1 MKSQQ
6 ELFDDL
12 YKEVRPERYSIVLR
26 KLADVADEKTF
37 LLRETRNA
45 YRGAA
50 TRAENIRAEAWK
62 EAWVAARD
70 EMFTEGESNERTQ

>member
-12 YKEVRPERYSIVLR
+12 YKEVQPERYSIVLR
-26 KLADVADEKTF
+26 KLADAA
-37 LLRETRNA
+37 NA
-45 YRGAA
+45 NAKVTDLQAA
-50 TRAENIRAEAWK
+50 VDMARDAYQRAMDAHHLAWK

-70 EMFTEGESNERTQ
+70 EMVTEKQ